1 MMVLMFQREVAER
14 IVARENDEAYGRLG
28 VLANWRAETKILFD
42 ISPAAFVPQPKV
54 TSSVVRLVPRSAPEA
69 CDRRA
74 LEQVAAAAFG
84 QRRKMLRQ
92 SLKSLAVDPARL
104 AAAAHVDVTRRA
116 ETVPVCGFVA
126 MARELINIRTKN
138 RTSLRERNAMALM
151 RRQSLVKF
159 DAPLCETIVDTP
171 KPQGKEVLVRI
182 ERCGLCHSDLHIQD
196 GYADLGGGKKLDT
209 TRGMTLPFTLGHEI
223 AGIVEEVGPDV
234 SKEPDRQ
241 EGRRYSRGSAAASA
255 ATVPNGDENLCVKQ
269 RFLGVSIDGGF
280 ATHVLVPDA
289 KYLLDYDP
297 LPVNQAATLM
307 CSGVTAYG
315 ALKRLVDRP
324 RQRNLLLIGLGGVG
338 MMGLA
343 FAQAM
348 FKQKISVA
356 DLSPAAREAALKNGA
371 AVAYDPSEAD
381 VVKRILKETEG
392 GFDERRRFCRQRKID
407 GLSRSRPSRA
417 AARSW
422 CPD

>member
-1 MMVLMFQREVAER
+1 M
-14 IVARENDEAYGRLG
+14 
-28 VLANWRAETKILFD
+28 
-42 ISPAAFVPQPKV
+42 
-54 TSSVVRLVPRSAPEA
+54 
-69 CDRRA
+69 
-74 LEQVAAAAFG
+74 
-84 QRRKMLRQ
+84 
-92 SLKSLAVDPARL
+92 
-104 AAAAHVDVTRRA
+104 
-116 ETVPVCGFVA
+116 A
-126 MARELINIRTKN
+126 M
-138 RTSLRERNAMALM
+138 M

-171 KPQGKEVLVRI
+171 KPVGAEVLVRI

-223 AGIVEEVGPDV
+223 AGVVEEVGSDIEAGLVGAKRAVFPWIGCGKCRDC
-234 SKEPDRQ
+234 
-241 EGRRYSRGSAAASA
+241 A
-255 ATVPNGDENLCVKQ
+255 NGDENLCAKQ

-289 KYLLDYDP
+289 KYLLEYDP

-338 MMGLA
+338 MMGLS

-348 FKQKISVA
+348 FKQPITVA
-356 DLSPAAREAALKNGA
+356 DLSPAARETALKNGA
-371 AVAYDPSEAD
+371 ANAYDPTEPE
-381 VVKRILKETEG
+381 VIRRILKETDG
-392 GFDERRRFCRQRKID
+392 GFDEVVDFAGNEK
-407 GLSRSRPSRA
+407 SMA
-417 AARSW
+417 FAVAVAARGGKVVVSGLMGGQFTLPMVQW
-422 CPD
+422 IYKRLTVEGFMVGTLTEAHELMGLARAGKIKPTPMREEPMADVQKWIEELRAGKVVGRIVLKN

>member
-1 MMVLMFQREVAER
+1 
-14 IVARENDEAYGRLG
+14 
-28 VLANWRAETKILFD
+28 
-42 ISPAAFVPQPKV
+42 
-54 TSSVVRLVPRSAPEA
+54 
-69 CDRRA
+69 
-74 LEQVAAAAFG
+74 
-84 QRRKMLRQ
+84 
-92 SLKSLAVDPARL
+92 
-104 AAAAHVDVTRRA
+104 
-116 ETVPVCGFVA
+116 
-126 MARELINIRTKN
+126 
-138 RTSLRERNAMALM
+138 MALM

-171 KPQGKEVLVRI
+171 KPQGREVLVRI

-223 AGIVEEVGPDV
+223 AGVVDEVGPDV
-234 SKEPDRQ
+234 PKDLIGAKKAVFPWIGCGQCRDCL
-241 EGRRYSRGSAAASA
+241 
-255 ATVPNGDENLCVKQ
+255 NGDENLCVKQ

-280 ATHVLVPDA
+280 ASHVLVPDA

-338 MMGLA
+338 MMGLS

-348 FKQKISVA
+348 FKQNITVA
-356 DLSPAAREAALKNGA
+356 DLSAAARETALQ
-371 AVAYDPSEAD
+371 
-381 VVKRILKETEG
+381 
-392 GFDERRRFCRQRKID
+392 ERRRGRLRSVRARNRQAHPQGDRRRLRRRRRFRRQREVD
-407 GLSRSRPSRA
+407 GVCGLGGRARRQDRGLRPDGRQFQPA
-417 AARSW
+417 DGAMGLQAHDHRGLHGRHAGRR
-422 CPD
+422 PRN